1 MGRAALDRLGHGSPV
16 GRRLSARYPRWVR
29 VDEVLFVLVFMW
41 FGVHIGFPRGSHVSR
56 LAGVLLAT
64 TFLEMVVWWATH
76 EGAHP

>member
-1 MGRAALDRLGHGSPV
+1 
-16 GRRLSARYPRWVR
+16 VR